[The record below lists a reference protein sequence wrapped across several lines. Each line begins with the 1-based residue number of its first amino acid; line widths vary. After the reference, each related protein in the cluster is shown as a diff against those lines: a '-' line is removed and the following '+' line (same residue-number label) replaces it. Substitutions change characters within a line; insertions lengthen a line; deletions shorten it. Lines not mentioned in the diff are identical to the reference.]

1 MTNRTSGASAPGLDV
16 NKLTA
21 AACELC
27 DSAGGDTLWQDEL
40 CRVVL
45 VEDRDYAGFCRVILN
60 RHVSEMTDLDAVT
73 RERLMRVVF
82 AAEQA
87 LRELMQP
94 AKINLASLG
103 NRVAHLHWHVIARF
117 ADDKHFPD
125 SVWSEARR
133 PGAPRLLDRAALK
146 RTLHNLLQAVAK

>member
-1 MTNRTSGASAPGLDV
+1 M

-27 DSAGGDTLWQDEL
+27 DSAGSDALWQDEL

-73 RERLMRVVF
+73 RQRLMRVVF

-117 ADDKHFPD
+117 ADDRHFPD

-133 PGAPRLLDRAALK
+133 PGAPRLVDRAALK
-146 RTLHNLLQAVAK
+146 RALHKLLQAVAK